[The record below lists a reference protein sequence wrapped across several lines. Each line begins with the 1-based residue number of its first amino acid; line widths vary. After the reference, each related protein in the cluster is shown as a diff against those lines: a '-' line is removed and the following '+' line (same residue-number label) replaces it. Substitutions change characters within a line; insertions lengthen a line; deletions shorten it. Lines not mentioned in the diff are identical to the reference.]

1 MISACWSFLFTRA
14 SSAFSLQFSSDRG
27 LRVGLRPRFLDK
39 ALKAPVS
46 RSRRHSTR
54 WDEYNPSRR
63 NSAPIAPG
71 SVARSASSTMP
82 SLYSAVN
89 LRRWALAATS
99 GSGAGGAAT
108 RLELAAPPLR
118 DGSLRSPSLRS
129 RAANSILR
137 ESPWSFKLPTIMS
150 IFSAPWKFSN
160 CGRGRCLS
168 HVGTEGNPGALQI
181 PAHRNVT
188 QCRGFPTAISPLW
201 CGPP

>member
-1 MISACWSFLFTRA
+1 
-14 SSAFSLQFSSDRG
+14 
-27 LRVGLRPRFLDK
+27 LDK

-118 DGSLRSPSLRS
+118 EVSLRSPSLRS
-129 RAANSILR
+129 GAANSIMR
-137 ESPWSFKLPTIMS
+137 ESPLSFKSPTMMS
-150 IFSAPWKFSN
+150 HLSAP
-160 CGRGRCLS
+160 
-168 HVGTEGNPGALQI
+168 
-181 PAHRNVT
+181 
-188 QCRGFPTAISPLW
+188 
-201 CGPP
+201 